1 MRLLAVPPFCCPV
14 VQSAERR
21 SLKPDV
27 GGANPS
33 GAANAGR
40 SSTKQSGSVT
50 SSRLPA
56 RLRPSRP
63 FVPERKVVER
73 SPSQGE
79 SLAGASPARNASF
92 AARGSRGIAD
102 PPDSE
107 SGSLERA
114 SRSAPTISHSRV
126 AQQWSRRL
134 LTGRLV
140 VRIHP
145 REPALHGDH
154 GVTAAPLFVRQKARG
169 QHPLVTPIWSGD
181 RASERLRL
189 QPACAGSVTLAG
201 LQSMAEC
208 SSFPR
213 RELNQQSN
221 GLLSREVRV
230 RVPGDPPFPDRITA
244 VQPPLKRRVLVR
256 LQLRE
261 PICGREFEETRIHPV
276 TVEEVGAS
284 PITPAI

>member
-1 MRLLAVPPFCCPV
+1 MQLLAVPPFCCPV

-40 SSTKQSGSVT
+40 SSTSRAARSHRAGCRRDSG
-50 SSRLPA
+50 
-56 RLRPSRP
+56 RPDQLLI
-63 FVPERKVVER
+63 VPERKVVER

-79 SLAGASPARNASF
+79 SLAGASPARNSSF
-92 AARGSRGIAD
+92 SARGSRGIAD
-102 PPDSE
+102 PPDLE

-154 GVTAAPLFVRQKARG
+154 GVTAAPLFVRQKAIRMRRERYAG
-169 QHPLVTPIWSGD
+169 RTPIYG
-181 RASERLRL
+181 
-189 QPACAGSVTLAG
+189 
-201 LQSMAEC
+201 
-208 SSFPR
+208 
-213 RELNQQSN
+213 
-221 GLLSREVRV
+221 
-230 RVPGDPPFPDRITA
+230 
-244 VQPPLKRRVLVR
+244 
-256 LQLRE
+256 
-261 PICGREFEETRIHPV
+261 
-276 TVEEVGAS
+276 
-284 PITPAI
+284 

>member
-1 MRLLAVPPFCCPV
+1 
-14 VQSAERR
+14 
-21 SLKPDV
+21 
-27 GGANPS
+27 
-33 GAANAGR
+33 
-40 SSTKQSGSVT
+40 
-50 SSRLPA
+50 
-56 RLRPSRP
+56 
-63 FVPERKVVER
+63 
-73 SPSQGE
+73 
-79 SLAGASPARNASF
+79 
-92 AARGSRGIAD
+92 
-102 PPDSE
+102 
-107 SGSLERA
+107 
-114 SRSAPTISHSRV
+114 
-126 AQQWSRRL
+126 
-134 LTGRLV
+134 
-140 VRIHP
+140 
-145 REPALHGDH
+145 LHGDH

-208 SSFPR
+208 SSFPG
-213 RELNQQSN
+213 RELDQQSN

-230 RVPGDPPFPDRITA
+230 RVPGGPPFPDRITA

>member
-1 MRLLAVPPFCCPV
+1 MFL
-14 VQSAERR
+14 SAK
-21 SLKPDV
+21 SP
-27 GGANPS
+27 
-33 GAANAGR
+33 
-40 SSTKQSGSVT
+40 
-50 SSRLPA
+50 
-56 RLRPSRP
+56 
-63 FVPERKVVER
+63 ER

-92 AARGSRGIAD
+92 SARGSRGIAD

-114 SRSAPTISHSRV
+114 SRSAPTNSYSRV
-126 AQQWSRRL
+126 AQEWSRRL

-169 QHPLVTPIWSGD
+169 RHPLVTPMY
-181 RASERLRL
+181 
-189 QPACAGSVTLAG
+189 SVRRPSKRTAAAATR
-201 LQSMAEC
+201 M
-208 SSFPR
+208 R
-213 RELNQQSN
+213 RERYPGRTPIYGSLFPGRELDQQSN

-230 RVPGDPPFPDRITA
+230 RVPGGPPFPDRITA

-261 PICGREFEETRIHPV
+261 PTLER
-276 TVEEVGAS
+276 A
-284 PITPAI
+284 